1 MRDLTILPPG
11 AYRPGTRDKTIE
23 FMNRLEVLDLL
34 EAIATRAGQLLGTAD
49 GYIYIIEPATN
60 TLEIKVGVGLFKEY
74 VGVRRELSAEAAA
87 ALWQSHRPL
96 VEVYDRWPGRVHDVE
111 GKGNQRVLAVP
122 LKSATQVVGVLC
134 LVFRETGAAFTA
146 EDLRLMERFAEL
158 ASLALEIALD
168 NARLYLS
175 AQQELAERQRAEA
188 ALRRETAFVKLL
200 QLVAVAANEATSW
213 RDAFQFALNH
223 ICDFTGWPVGH
234 VYLLSGG
241 TEGELVST
249 NIWHLAD
256 PQQFAPFQEASE
268 SISLTQEVGLPSW
281 VLARGRSVWVDDVSR
296 IPGFQRFRQAQ
307 QVGLHAA
314 FAFPVMVGRDV
325 VAVLEFYS
333 TEKAEPDEALLDVVG
348 HIANQLGRVIER
360 QQAEDEIRRAAARAE
375 ALAHMAAR
383 LNSQIELGA
392 VLQTVCEETAR
403 TLNVPVVTI
412 SLFDESNQVMR
423 YAYAYGLPPEFEQ
436 VAEPVAQT
444 LYEDRAWQYGDVV
457 VIPNMHMLP
466 DRANAALYR
475 QYQFG
480 TTASIGM
487 MREGQLIGRLNAAT
501 LAEPDGQGDFRRFNQ
516 EEIALLRGMAELAA
530 QAITNCQTTTRR
542 QEAEQALRQSEERFR
557 KIFEE
562 GPFGMA
568 LLDLNQHF
576 MRANPA
582 FCQML
587 GYEEDELTNL
597 TFLELTHP
605 DDQGRYHHLA
615 EQMTQGKIPFYKIQK
630 RYLKKSGEVVWAN
643 LTRSM
648 IRDSNGAPLYSLAM
662 LEDITERKRA
672 EEERDRFFTLS
683 SDMLFIGSLDGY
695 FRQVNNAWEKTL
707 GYTQAELLKTP
718 FFELVHPESMQS
730 AVRELQSLG
739 KDSSTLHYE
748 LRLRHRDGSY
758 RWTSWTVTPYAEEG
772 LIYGIGRD
780 ITERKLAEEALRQ
793 ARDELGQR
801 VRERTAELEAANE
814 EIRSFAYIVSH
825 DLRAPLINLRG
836 FAAEL
841 KGAARTIH
849 DHIAPALLHLDEKS
863 RYALGSALQEDIP
876 EALDFI
882 NSAVSRMDRLTSAI
896 LSLSRLG
903 RRELV
908 LEPIDMNKLVRET
921 LNTLAH
927 QIVQSE
933 AQVTIGDLPEV
944 TADRTAMEQIMGN
957 LLANAVTYLVP
968 GRPGHIDIQG
978 ERHEQETVFHVCDNG
993 RGIEAA
999 DMPKLFQPFSRLGEP
1014 VAPGEGM
1021 GLASVQTLVRRHGGR
1036 ITCEST
1042 LGMGTTFTFTISNRL
1057 NWENKDA

>member
-1 MRDLTILPPG
+1 MRELTILSPG
-11 AYRPGTRDKTIE
+11 AYRPGARDKTIE
-23 FMNRLEVLDLL
+23 FMDRLEVLDLL

-49 GYIYIIEPATN
+49 GYIYVIEPASA

-74 VGVRRELSAEAAA
+74 VGARHRLSSQAAA
-87 ALWQSHRPL
+87 DLWQSHHL
-96 VEVYDRWPGRVHDVE
+96 LIEDYDQWPGRVHTFA
-111 GKGNQRVLAVP
+111 GNGGHRLLAVP
-122 LKSATQVVGVLC
+122 LQSATQVVGVLC
-134 LVFRETGAAFTA
+134 LVFGESGAPFTA
-146 EDLRLMERFAEL
+146 EDLRLLERFAEL

-188 ALRRETAFVKLL
+188 ALRRESAFVKLL
-200 QLVAVAANEATSW
+200 QQVAVAANEATSW

-249 NIWHLAD
+249 NIWYVAE
-256 PQQFAPFQEASE
+256 PKQFAPFQETSE
-268 SISLTQEVGLPSW
+268 TISLAQEVGLPSW

-307 QVGLHAA
+307 EVGLHAA

-325 VAVLEFYS
+325 VAVLEFYA
-333 TEKAEPDEALLDVVG
+333 TGKAEPDEALLDVVG

-360 QQAEDEIRRAAARAE
+360 QQAEDQVRRAAARAE

-383 LNSQIELGA
+383 LNSQTDLGA

-403 TLNVPVVTI
+403 TLDVPVATV
-412 SLFDESNQVMR
+412 SLYDEANQVLR
-423 YAYAYGLPPEFEQ
+423 YAYAYGLPSEFGQE
-436 VAEPVAQT
+436 VEPFAHA
-444 LYEDRAWQYGDVV
+444 LYEERAWQYGDVV
-457 VIPNMHMLP
+457 VIPNMSLPP
-466 DRANAALYR
+466 DRANAGLYR

-487 MREGQLIGRLNAAT
+487 VREGQLIGRLNAAT
-501 LAEPDGQGDFRRFNQ
+501 LTDPGNLNGFRRFSE
-516 EEIALLRGMAELAA
+516 EEIALLRGLADLAA
-530 QAITNCQTTTRR
+530 QAIANNQATARR

-568 LLDLNQHF
+568 LLGLDQRF
-576 MRANPA
+576 TRANPA

-587 GYEEDELTNL
+587 GYSEAELAGL
-597 TFLELTHP
+597 TFLEMTHP
-605 DDQGRYHHLA
+605 DDRGRYNHLA
-615 EQMTQGKIPFYKIQK
+615 EQMTEGKIPFYKIQK
-630 RYLKKSGEVVWAN
+630 RYLKKNGEVVWVN

-648 IRDSNGAPLYSLAM
+648 MRNDKGEPLYSLAM

-707 GYTQAELLKTP
+707 GYSPAELLKTP
-718 FFELVHPESMQS
+718 FFELIHPESLKA
-730 AVRELQSLG
+730 AVRELQTLG
-739 KDSSTLHYE
+739 NDSSTLHYE

-758 RWTSWTVTPYAEEG
+758 RWTSWTVTPYAQEG

-780 ITERKLAEEALRQ
+780 ITERKLAEEDLRQ
-793 ARDELGQR
+793 ARDELEQR
-801 VRERTAELEAANE
+801 VKERTAELEAANE

-841 KGAARTIH
+841 KRAATTIH
-849 DHIAPALLHLDEKS
+849 DHIAPALLHLDEDS
-863 RYALGSALQEDIP
+863 RYELGSALQEDIP

-882 NSAVSRMDRLTSAI
+882 HSAVSRMDRLTSAI

-903 RRELV
+903 RRELL

-927 QIVQSE
+927 QIDQSE
-933 AQVTIGDLPEV
+933 AQVTIGELPEV
-944 TADRTAMEQIMGN
+944 TADRTALEQIMGN
-957 LLANAVTYLVP
+957 LLANAVTYLLP
-968 GRPGHIDIQG
+968 DRPGHIDIRG

-993 RGIEAA
+993 RGIAPA
-999 DMPKLFQPFSRLGEP
+999 DMSKLFQPFSRLGEP

-1021 GLASVQTLVRRHGGR
+1021 GLAYVQTLVRRHGGR
-1036 ITCEST
+1036 ITCDST
-1042 LGMGTTFTFTISNRL
+1042 IGVGTTFTFTISNRL